1 MPTII
6 IEDFKI
12 GLDRRRMNETSLPG
26 SLITCENAHITRG
39 GEIEK
44 NEAFVRF
51 ANLPD
56 NTFGLKA
63 VADGF
68 LVFGSDNIT
77 PTVIST
83 NPSVKYQRLNDD
95 GGVQS
100 WGSFTISGAVTSD
113 TFTSIKVGAQELLAS
128 TSTCPADPDDWPA
141 QIASE
146 ITANSA
152 TSGFAAFSDGNDI
165 YVYDTAIGTTHN
177 GDTWTHTKTGTVTVS
192 STTAFS
198 GGQAATNPSMIEVL
212 SVELFDGVP
221 YVVAEYDDGIVR
233 HWYDGTKVADMY
245 SGKARA
251 KFTINGTTA
260 AAAVNATGSFVI
272 IDPADACAIT
282 SILVGTTELLA
293 ATVTYDEEND
303 EDGFESKV
311 TDAINDNTAVSGF
324 RAERQAGRKIVL
336 TYEIPGTSVNTDA
349 VAVTTTGTITIQDET
364 AMADGADAKQ
374 ITAVEI
380 NSVEIMPTD
389 VDWAESN
396 QQTALAVAAAINENS
411 DSSGYEAL
419 AYGSTVLIRATA
431 VGTAANGHTL
441 AVTAESGITIDDAS
455 ASVQGGAILPTV
467 VEPGRFVKT
476 YKNKMYALSGPSVYY
491 SAIGSPPNFETGTG
505 SGFDN
510 LSTNSSGSET
520 LTAIANYF
528 ENMALFS
535 RNNVQVWFMSDNPDE
550 NSQVQVLNNTG
561 TIAPGSVVEFG
572 DNDVFYLSESGI
584 RSLRARDTTNA
595 AFVNDVGIAIDP
607 LIQKELLENN
617 VKAEKAQ
624 GILEPR
630 QGRYLLPIGETV
642 YAFSF
647 FPSSKISA
655 WSTYRPGF
663 EIVGI
668 DSIGQTIVCRSENAL
683 YKIGSTTQRV
693 YDAKK
698 TKIITPF
705 LSGDDPSVI
714 NQFVGLDMA
723 CEGTWDIYCS
733 LDPLRVNEDG
743 TPDED
748 YFEKIGT
755 VVNTTYAETGG
766 ENGHVPMDQ
775 MSSHISLMFI
785 SKGSGRARIGN
796 VAVHIAP
803 GGEKQ

>member
-1 MPTII
+1 MPTILL
-6 IEDFKI
+6 EDFKI
-12 GLDRRRMNETSLPG
+12 GLDRRRMSETSLPG

-39 GEIEK
+39 GEVEK
-44 NEAFVRF
+44 AEAFTRF

-56 NTFGLKA
+56 NTYGLKA
-63 VADGF
+63 VSDGF

-77 PTVIST
+77 PTVISS
-83 NPSVKYQRLNDD
+83 NPSVIYQRLND
-95 GGVQS
+95 
-100 WGSFTISGAVTSD
+100 GS
-113 TFTSIKVGAQELLAS
+113 
-128 TSTCPADPDDWPA
+128 
-141 QIASE
+141 
-146 ITANSA
+146 AN
-152 TSGFAAFSDGNDI
+152 
-165 YVYDTAIGTTHN
+165 
-177 GDTWTHTKTGTVTVS
+177 
-192 STTAFS
+192 
-198 GGQAATNPSMIEVL
+198 MIEVL
-212 SVELFDGVP
+212 SVDLFDGIP
-221 YVVAEYDDGIVR
+221 YVVADYDDGIIR
-233 HWYDGTKVADMY
+233 HWSDGVKVADMF

-251 KFTINGTTA
+251 KFTISGTTA
-260 AAAVNATGSFVI
+260 AAAVAAEGSFVI
-272 IDPADACAIT
+272 IDPVDGCAIT
-282 SILVGTTELLA
+282 DVDVDGVNILA
-293 ATVTYDEEND
+293 ATVTYDGDPLSETFD
-303 EDGFESKV
+303 EDGFEAKV
-311 TDAINDNTAVSGF
+311 VDAINDNTAVSGF
-324 RAERQAGRKIVL
+324 KASLQAGRKVVL
-336 TYEIPGTSVNTDA
+336 TPEIPGDAVNTDT
-349 VAVTTTGTITIQDET
+349 VAVTTTGSITIQDET
-364 AMADGADAKQ
+364 AMAGGVAAKQ
-374 ITAVEI
+374 VTAVEV

-396 QQTALAVAAAINENS
+396 QQTAAAVAAAINDNTATS
-411 DSSGYEAL
+411 NYQAF
-419 AYGSTVLIRATA
+419 AFGSTVLIRATA
-431 VGTAANGHTL
+431 DGTGPNGHVL
-441 AVTAESGITIDDAS
+441 AVTADTGITITDAS
-455 ASVQGGAILPTV
+455 ATVKGGSATATV

-476 YKNKMYALSGPSVYY
+476 YKNKMYALTGPSVYY
-491 SAIGSPPNFETGTG
+491 SEIGVPENFNSGTG

-510 LSTNSSGSET
+510 LSTNSSGAET
-520 LTAIANYF
+520 LIAMANYF

-535 RNNVQVWFMSDNPDE
+535 RNNVQVWFMSDDPTE

-561 TIAPGSVVEFG
+561 TIAPGSVIEFG
-572 DNDVFYLSESGI
+572 DNDVFYLAESGV

-617 VKAEKAQ
+617 VAAENAKA
-624 GILEPR
+624 ILEPR

-663 EIVGI
+663 VITGI
-668 DSIGQTIVCRSENAL
+668 DSIGQTIVCRSESAL

-705 LSGDDPSVI
+705 LSGEDPSVVK
-714 NQFVGLDMA
+714 QFIGMDMS
-723 CEGTWDIYCS
+723 CEGTWDIYVS

-775 MSSHISLMFI
+775 MSSHIALMFI
-785 SKGSGRARIGN
+785 SRNDGRARIGN